1 MNSIR
6 KRVLAALLLVGL
18 LPLVIIFLTTQTL
31 TSRALYESE
40 HDKLSEIGNE
50 VARQV
55 AGIMD
60 NRARDLESLR
70 SNPFLVDPSAT
81 PEERLKE
88 MERLVGVYDLFTDIS
103 LYDKSGNLVNSTTFV
118 QPELVERSVWFTR
131 ALEGKVS
138 ISTPSALLGQPGLH
152 LTVYL
157 PVLSK
162 TNNERHVIK
171 ARIPF
176 ASVWELLDSVVI
188 GAGGA
193 MILLD
198 HSGNILSHRN
208 KGLIYEKFDE
218 RFSHQFWR
226 AHDNGTYTD
235 PHGIPYTY
243 VAIPLDE
250 ISTRVGTPWT
260 LLAMQPAS
268 EVNAIVNQTL
278 LYQLGIAAVT
288 VVFASSLGF
297 FLSRKLASPV
307 ITASKAAQRVAD
319 GEMDIRIPQ
328 TGPIEMQEMASSFN
342 QMVLEVTDY
351 RERLESLVDSRT
363 TKLRESQ
370 KELRD
375 LTAQLRATYEST
387 EEAILV
393 VKPDGKILTANKRIQ
408 EFFGLQNENVWR
420 MNFSDFINEVH
431 TSFVENDDES
441 PIESPTDRWHFY
453 KKHGGR
459 TAQEEWK
466 LKSPSARALSVYSAP
481 VSNSSGEEFARLW
494 MFRDMTETRELEESL
509 RQAQKLEAIG
519 RLAGGIAHDF
529 NNLLTGIIGNLSLA
543 ELTSNP
549 DSGERQDNDTHKLI
563 ASAKKAG
570 QRAAELVKQL
580 LGFSRRTHLQI
591 EACDLNYVIAEIKQ
605 LLVHTLDPRI
615 QIDAKPNEDLW
626 TVNADPTQIEQV
638 IMNLCVNARDALP
651 EDGGVIRIASEN
663 VDISEEEA
671 ERITGA
677 TPGPCV
683 RLSVYDNGCGMSE
696 EIQSKIF
703 EPFFTTKEQGKG
715 TGLGLATSYGI
726 VRQHGGWITC
736 SSKFGEGTT
745 FYVYLPRLPKAVPIE
760 DKPAPSIPSAA
771 LTNGEE
777 TILLVDDEPIV
788 RAVAEGVLK
797 QFGYTIHCAS
807 DGEEAIEICD
817 RLGDKIDL
825 VLLDLTM
832 PKLSGSDTFQKLRKG
847 HANLPVVICSGYIV
861 DPDLFEKETGSRP
874 DAFVQKPYQIDDLAS
889 TIRSVFD
896 RAAPAVA

>member
-18 LPLVIIFLTTQTL
+18 LPLAIIFFSTQTL
-31 TSRALYESE
+31 TSRALYDSE
-40 HDKLSEIGNE
+40 HDKLSEIGHE
-50 VARQV
+50 VGRQV
-55 AGIMD
+55 AGIME

-103 LYDKSGNLVNSTTFV
+103 LYDKNGNLVNSTTFV

-162 TNNERHVIK
+162 ASNERHVIK

-176 ASVWELLDSVVI
+176 ASVWNLLDSVVI
-188 GAGGA
+188 GSGGA
-193 MILLD
+193 VILLD

-208 KGLIYEKFDE
+208 KALIYEKFDE

-226 AHDNGTYTD
+226 ENDRGTYTD
-235 PHGIPYTY
+235 PRGIPYSY
-243 VAIPLDE
+243 VAVPLDE
-250 ISTRVGTPWT
+250 LSTRVGSPWT

-268 EVNAIVNQTL
+268 EVTAIVNQTL
-278 LYQLGIAAVT
+278 SYQLAAAAVT
-288 VVFASSLGF
+288 LIFASALGF

-319 GEMDIRIPQ
+319 GELDIRIPE

-342 QMVLEVTDY
+342 KMVLEVTDY

-370 KELRD
+370 KELQA

-387 EEAILV
+387 QEAILV
-393 VKPDGKILTANKRIQ
+393 VKPDGTILTANKRIR
-408 EFFGLQNENVWR
+408 EFFNVQSEDVWR
-420 MNFSDFINEVH
+420 MNFNEFINEVH
-431 TSFVENDDES
+431 SNFDNEDS
-441 PIESPTDRWHFY
+441 APSSPTGRWTFY
-453 KKHGGR
+453 NSHEDG

-466 LKSPSARALSVYSAP
+466 LKSPGARSLAVYTAP
-481 VSNSSGEEFARLW
+481 VKNNSGEEFARLW
-494 MFRDMTETRELEESL
+494 MFRDLTETRELEESL
-509 RQAQKLEAIG
+509 RQAQKLEAVG

-543 ELTSNP
+543 QMNSEPGNNAT
-549 DSGERQDNDTHKLI
+549 GDNDPKKLI
-563 ASAKKAG
+563 GSAKKAG

-591 EACDLNYVIAEIKQ
+591 DACNLNSVISEVRD

-615 QIDAKPNEDLW
+615 RIEALPNDKLW
-626 TVNADPTQIEQV
+626 TVNADANQIEQV

-651 EDGGVIRIASEN
+651 EDGGVIRISSEN
-663 VDISEEEA
+663 IDISEEDA

-683 RLSVYDNGCGMSE
+683 RLSVTDNGSGMSD

-736 SSKFGEGTT
+736 TSKLGKGTT
-745 FYVYLPRLPKAVPIE
+745 FHVYLPQAYNISPKE
-760 DKPAPSIPSAA
+760 DKSAPTNPSSPPLA
-771 LTNGEE
+771 GGDE

-797 QFGYTIHCAS
+797 QFGYQILRAS
-807 DGEEAIEICD
+807 DGEEALKICND
-817 RLGDKIDL
+817 HPGEIDL

-832 PKLSGSDTFQKLRKG
+832 PKLSGGDTFRKLRET
-847 HANLPVVICSGYIV
+847 HADLPVVICSGYLV

-874 DAFVQKPYQIDDLAS
+874 DAFVQKPYQIEVLAS
-889 TIRSVFD
+889 TVRSVFD
-896 RAAPAVA
+896 RAPAAVA